1 MDLAR
6 AGSNSDARDGV
17 RGSGEALGILA
28 AILSSSLGGT
38 NTAATRY
45 VIGATDPVTLAGLR
59 FGLGFLLLL
68 PIALALR
75 SRWPKGRDWVGVA
88 LLGILFFAVFMG
100 LFNLSLRYTS
110 AARGALALS
119 TLPLVTMLVASA
131 FRAEPLSG
139 RKTLGVLIA
148 IGGVAFALLGGL
160 ADAPRGAWRGDA
172 IMLAAVLCFALYNI
186 WSRPFIARSSALG
199 FVTAGMGAGS
209 AAVCLLG
216 LADGGFAS
224 LGEFDTA
231 HWAAA
236 AYLGIFG
243 GALTF
248 FLWVFALSRTTPT
261 KVTNTITLN
270 PLTAAI
276 VAARLV
282 SEPIGLSLI
291 LGIAAVFTGILI
303 ASTGGPDNPKI
314 SAGSSSIGHGALDP
328 IKQWFR
334 QQHKRWMSSNQ
345 LQVLN
350 DAQLRDIGLV
360 RQDVIDEVDRLK
372 RPGLGD
378 WIVR

>member
-1 MDLAR
+1 MDS
-6 AGSNSDARDGV
+6 AGCGSANEARD
-17 RGSGEALGILA
+17 RSPRSGEALGILA
-28 AILSSSLGGT
+28 AVLSSSLGGT

-45 VIGATDPVTLAGLR
+45 VIDAIDPVTLAGLR

-68 PIALALR
+68 PIALALK
-75 SRWPKGRDWVGVA
+75 SRWPKGRDWLGVA
-88 LLGILFFAVFMG
+88 LLGMLFFALFMG

-148 IGGVAFALLGGL
+148 IGGVVFALVGGL

-172 IMLAAVLCFALYNI
+172 IMLAAVLCFAFYNI

-216 LADGGFAS
+216 LAGGGFAS
-224 LGEFDTA
+224 LGEFDTG

-236 AYLGIFG
+236 GYLGIFG

-248 FLWVFALSRTTPT
+248 FLWVFALARTTPT

-276 VAARLV
+276 VAAFLV
-282 SEPIGLSLI
+282 GEPIGFSLAV
-291 LGIAAVFTGILI
+291 GIAAVFAGILI
-303 ASTGGPDNPKI
+303 ASGDKPLMPTAPTGGL
-314 SAGSSSIGHGALDP
+314 SARPGPIGRVRQWLRREQARRSST
-328 IKQWFR
+328 K
-334 QQHKRWMSSNQ
+334 Q
-345 LQVLN
+345 LQVMN
-350 DAQLRDIGLV
+350 DAELRDIGLT
-360 RQDVIDEVDRLK
+360 RRDVGRPTDRRL
-372 RPGLGD
+372 L
-378 WIVR
+378 